1 LHGEPGGLA
10 DMLGLR
16 PGDLEAVEGF
26 MEACG
31 GDEECSRADPMV
43 VVEAVC
49 RPLPGG
55 NRLQGSGLYVRLAP
69 AVDGRGLVDVVRLV
83 EKRLGAVTGVSG
95 RGSELRLDLD
105 CGAGGRLCGAVRRLA
120 CGVAERLGWGTVVA
134 AVEAVMGDG
143 DAVWRL
149 RLGRCELLGEL
160 DGRDLGILL
169 RGLILAMKE
178 LGLSPSRLDEDYDVW
193 AEWRTGS
200 RPWSMHRRML
210 CYGFSFPLL
219 DVIEGRLHVSLPAP
233 EESEEEEE
241 LLELLGELE
250 EEAVGRYWDNGFR
263 ISAVDPFALLRS
275 LCPREAA
282 GILERAGEEVV
293 KILEAT
299 GFTREEHG
307 VLVLGD
313 GTLVEVNC
321 SGYLDADNWVKI
333 HSGDEKRVMEVAKKL
348 LRGYYEERLRE
359 AADDNMR
366 RVYEA
371 LLKALEEAKNIRDI
385 VAAAEEIR
393 EAAESI

>member
-1 LHGEPGGLA
+1 
-10 DMLGLR
+10 MLGLR
-16 PGDLEAVEGF
+16 PGDLEAVEEF
-26 MEACG
+26 LEACG

-43 VVEAVC
+43 VAEAVC
-49 RPLPGG
+49 RPLLGG
-55 NRLQGSGLYVRLAP
+55 DRLQVSWLYVRLAP

-83 EKRLGAVTGVSG
+83 EKKLGVVTGVSG

-105 CGAGGRLCGAVRRLA
+105 CGAGGRLCGAVGRLA

-143 DAVWRL
+143 GAVWRL
-149 RLGRCELLGEL
+149 RLGRCEPLGEL
-160 DGRDLGILL
+160 GGRDLEILL
-169 RGLILAMKE
+169 RGFILAMRG

-193 AEWRTGS
+193 AGWRTGS
-200 RPWSMHRRML
+200 QPWSRHRRML

-219 DVIEGRLHVSLPAP
+219 DVLEGRLHVSLPAP
-233 EESEEEEE
+233 EEGEEEDEGEE

-250 EEAVGRYWDNGFR
+250 EEAVGRYWGNGFR

-275 LCPREAA
+275 LCPRGAA
-282 GILERAGEEVV
+282 EILERAGERVV
-293 KILEAT
+293 NILEAT

-333 HSGDEKRVMEVAKKL
+333 HGGDEKRVMEVAKKL
-348 LRGYYEERLRE
+348 LRGYYEGRLRE

-366 RVYEA
+366 RVYQA
-371 LLKALEEAKNIRDI
+371 LLKALEEAENIRDI
-385 VAAAEEIR
+385 VAAADEIR
-393 EAAESI
+393 GAAESI